1 MSNYK
6 EYEKIIQDRSDS
18 FLAFVGKS
26 SEEEMLREFDKWE
39 SELGDDEVPQ
49 NIDAKILK
57 MAKDFEAKGNTK
69 KKTENVRKSLKIVAL
84 IMIIV
89 TTSFTVLAVNVDA
102 FRLKIF
108 DFLFESNEEYTSITP
123 VEKNADTGEVE
134 KEMPA
139 EWTGFFSAGYLPSG
153 YSLAGTEVIG
163 ETKIIY
169 YMDDIQNII
178 SLRQEPAGSAD
189 FNTDNKDVEKG
200 EVSIEGALAYWTL
213 KNGQLTLI
221 WNHNNYRLI
230 LYGPAE
236 IEEMMKIGENLIFVK

>member
-6 EYEKIIQDRSDS
+6 EYEKIKQDRSDS
-18 FLAFVGKS
+18 FLAYVGKA

-39 SELGDDEVPQ
+39 SELGDEKVPL
-49 NIDAKILK
+49 NIDTNILK
-57 MAKDFEAKGNTK
+57 MAKDFETKEKAK
-69 KKTENVRKSLKIVAL
+69 KKTENVRKSLKLAAL
-84 IMIIV
+84 VMIIV
-89 TTSFTVLAVNVDA
+89 TTSFTVLAINVDA

-123 VEKNADTGEVE
+123 VEENADTGEVE
-134 KEMPA
+134 KEIPA

-169 YMDDIQNII
+169 YMDDVQNIV
-178 SLRQEPAGSAD
+178 SLRQEPAGSAA

-200 EVSIEGALAYWTL
+200 EISIEGALAYWTL
-213 KNGQLTLI
+213 KNGQITLI
-221 WNHNNYRLI
+221 WNHNNYRLV
-230 LYGPAE
+230 LYGPIK
-236 IEEMMKIGENLIFVK
+236 IEEMVKIAENLIFVK